1 MPAFPSLVAK
11 SSLIVALTLPLLSG
25 CGGQPAPSGGEA
37 KSETAA
43 TSQAS
48 GKPSE
53 VAPSEEPSKPR
64 FAPIK
69 LGSSDDSS
77 GSKKE
82 TVTDGYGNVLEAMQP
97 LQIVLGKWRGVTQKK
112 FDGMS
117 KVEEPEWVWDFL
129 TAPRQPALVVTS
141 ESSHYLKSGRMTF
154 LLDKQEFQFTATDKD
169 GMERVY
175 QGTFT
180 KPVEDVPGDD
190 KKLQRTFTL
199 TLKQVS
205 PADDRKFAQV
215 AFSQKENNRYFLEI
229 YDKRG
234 DGVLK
239 IDTVANQRE
248 GTSFALNPDDYG
260 EKKCVVS
267 GGLGTSTVSYKG
279 KTYYVCCSGCAAAF
293 KDDPERWIKKFE
305 ESNKKP

>member
-1 MPAFPSLVAK
+1 MPACSPSIAKFSLV
-11 SSLIVALTLPLLSG
+11 IVLTLPLQSG
-25 CGGQPAPSGGEA
+25 CGGKPAPATGGAKGEATA
-37 KSETAA
+37 KSET
-43 TSQAS
+43 S
-48 GKPSE
+48 GKSAEGTKP
-53 VAPSEEPSKPR
+53 EEPAKPK

-69 LGSSDDSS
+69 LGSSEDSA
-77 GSKKE
+77 GSKKQ

-97 LQIVLGKWRGVTQKK
+97 LQIVLGKWRGVTLKK

-129 TAPRQPALVVTS
+129 TAPKQPALVVTS
-141 ESSHYLKSGRMTF
+141 DASHYLKSGRMTF

-169 GMERVY
+169 GTERVY

-180 KPVEDVPGDD
+180 KPVEDIPGDD

-205 PADDRKFAQV
+205 PTDDRKFAQV

-239 IDTVANQRE
+239 VDTVANQRE

-305 ESNKKP
+305 ESNKK

>member
-1 MPAFPSLVAK
+1 MSAFCPSTAK
-11 SSLIVALTLPLLSG
+11 YSLIVALALPLLSG
-25 CGGQPAPSGGEA
+25 CGGKPSPASGGAKGEA
-37 KSETAA
+37 AVKSDTSAKPDDAA
-43 TSQAS
+43 
-48 GKPSE
+48 K
-53 VAPSEEPSKPR
+53 VDEPARPK

-69 LGSSDDSS
+69 LGSSDDSAN
-77 GSKKE
+77 SKKAA
-82 TVTDGYGNVLEAMQP
+82 VVDGYGNVLEAMQP
-97 LQIVLGKWRGVTQKK
+97 LQIVLGKWRGVTLKK
-112 FDGMS
+112 FEGMS

-129 TAPRQPALVVTS
+129 TSPKQPALVVTS
-141 ESSHYLKSGRMTF
+141 DASHYLKTGRMTF
-154 LLDKQEFQFTATDKD
+154 LIDKQEFQFTATDKD
-169 GMERVY
+169 GTERVY

-199 TLKQVS
+199 TLKQIS

-279 KTYYVCCSGCAAAF
+279 KTYYVCCSGCEAAF

-305 ESNKKP
+305 ESNKK